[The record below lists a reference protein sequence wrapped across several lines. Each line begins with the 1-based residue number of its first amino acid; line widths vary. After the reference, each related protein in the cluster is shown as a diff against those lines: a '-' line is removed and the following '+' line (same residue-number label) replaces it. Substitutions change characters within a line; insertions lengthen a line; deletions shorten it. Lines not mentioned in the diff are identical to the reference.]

1 MENHPAVF
9 FGNGL
14 TFFFF
19 LYDAAL
25 FVFPLF
31 AIMGKLF
38 SSFGCASNNCVVCF
52 GCDGKLRECSIATP
66 CQIAKP
72 RTLY

>member
-1 MENHPAVF
+1 MKNHLVIL

-14 TFFFF
+14 IFLKIF

-25 FVFPLF
+25 VLSLF
-31 AIMGKLF
+31 AKMWKLS
-38 SSFGCASNNCVVCF
+38 SSFGCASKNSVVCF
-52 GCDGKLRECSIATP
+52 GCDGRLRAYSIATP

-72 RTLY
+72 RTL